1 VYILELKEEGL
12 FMWCILKEDKKE
24 YKKLK
29 RNLRTAIPVTPTER
43 PFSVAVHWQTSRICS
58 EIGAAIKEILLL
70 LGGRRLMFAD
80 LYIQAREMCCGL
92 LSVGHDPDS
101 AQP

>member
-1 VYILELKEEGL
+1 MKRDYLCGL
-12 FMWCILKEDKKE
+12 YLRRIKKKE

-43 PFSVAVHWQTSRICS
+43 PLCVAVHWNTRRICS

-70 LGGRRLMFAD
+70 RGGSLLMFAD
-80 LYIQAREMCCGL
+80 LYIRRGGVCCSL
-92 LSVGHDPDS
+92 LSVRHDSDS
-101 AQP
+101 PQP

>member
-1 VYILELKEEGL
+1 V
-12 FMWCILKEDKKE
+12 

-43 PFSVAVHWQTSRICS
+43 PLTVAAHWNTRRICS

-70 LGGRRLMFAD
+70 RGGRRLMFAD
-80 LYIQAREMCCGL
+80 LYILAGGMCCGL

-101 AQP
+101 PLP

>member
-1 VYILELKEEGL
+1 MLELNEEGL
-12 FMWCILKEDKKE
+12 FIWYILKEDKKKE

-43 PFSVAVHWQTSRICS
+43 PLSVAVHWNTRRICS

-70 LGGRRLMFAD
+70 RGGSRLMLAD
-80 LYIQAREMCCGL
+80 LYIRRDGVCCSL
-92 LSVGHDPDS
+92 LSVGHDTDS
-101 AQP
+101 PQP